1 MSCGHV
7 PQMVAESPAQAQVN
21 DHVDR
26 GVDHQ
31 QQVVDIATNHE
42 KCRYVK
48 FAQFLAMLKSKERYV
63 DYYKYNVPLPTE
75 LPGTAARFFYH

>member
-7 PQMVAESPAQAQVN
+7 PQMVAESSAQAHVN

-31 QQVVDIATNHE
+31 QQMVDMATNDK
-42 KCRYVK
+42 KCRDVK
-48 FAQFLAMLKSKERYV
+48 FIHFFAMLK
-63 DYYKYNVPLPTE
+63 
-75 LPGTAARFFYH
+75 

>member
-7 PQMVAESPAQAQVN
+7 PQMVAESPAQAHVN

-48 FAQFLAMLKSKERYV
+48 FAQFLAMLKSKERYI
-63 DYYKYNVPLPTE
+63 DYYKYNVPLPT
-75 LPGTAARFFYH
+75 

>member
-7 PQMVAESPAQAQVN
+7 PQMVAESPAQAHVN

-31 QQVVDIATNHE
+31 QQMVDMATNDK
-42 KCRYVK
+42 KCRDVK
-48 FAQFLAMLKSKERYV
+48 FIHFFAMLKYRWLLQMIRKSLQKTYIKEF
-63 DYYKYNVPLPTE
+63 L
-75 LPGTAARFFYH
+75 ASI